1 MKNRKKSTRIKIEE
15 RNANYRKTIIHNREL
30 ANKNT
35 LLSHRINNLQNEVAI
50 LEESYFHRLFRS
62 FWNLLKKLNYKF
74 KNW

>member
-15 RNANYRKTIIHNREL
+15 RNANYRKTIIRNREL